1 MGNLIRPD
9 TLTTHFK
16 AFLKRHNLP
25 VIRLHEL
32 RHTCASILIACGV
45 SMKAVQEWLGHSTF
59 NTTADIYS
67 HLNYSSK
74 LGIEDTFSS
83 VFGGKPTPI
92 EQTSPGAMSKI
103 QKIFY
108 SSDVEAAP
116 KKPRNVED
124 EYDSRDEDS
133 EDVERYKRF
142 AIVQFKLRKIVLTE
156 FILRNFFF
164 HLRDTSIF
172 NFAFRHWRSITR
184 RNADKM

>member
-32 RHTCASILIACGV
+32 RHTCASILIVCGV

-103 QKIFY
+103 QKIFIQAMSRRHLKTQETSRMNTIVGMKIPKMLNVINASPSY
-108 SSDVEAAP
+108 SS
-116 KKPRNVED
+116 N
-124 EYDSRDEDS
+124 S
-133 EDVERYKRF
+133 ER
-142 AIVQFKLRKIVLTE
+142 
-156 FILRNFFF
+156 
-164 HLRDTSIF
+164 
-172 NFAFRHWRSITR
+172 
-184 RNADKM
+184 